1 MLITLFK
8 KIIITDMDFNT
19 LTSGLNKLFIQSSD
33 NKYKILSDDF
43 TLIKYPYKYVLKTK
57 PIDKHLILPNITI
70 TNNTFSNKIEI
81 KTTLNIF
88 FIIAFIILSILM
100 GFMVFITFQL
110 KENDGATR
118 IFQLAVIFIA
128 FTLIYRNIKY
138 CKEALETVDILLR
151 SIDK

>member
-1 MLITLFK
+1 ME
-8 KIIITDMDFNT
+8 
-19 LTSGLNKLFIQSSD
+19 
-33 NKYKILSDDF
+33 
-43 TLIKYPYKYVLKTK
+43 KYVYAFSEGNKEMRNLLGVITSYSIHYTK
-57 PIDKHLILPNITI
+57 LYE
-70 TNNTFSNKIEI
+70 NNTFSNKIEI

-151 SIDK
+151 SIDIV